1 MIALKS
7 ASLVRLAAA
16 AGVLVGLLGLPA
28 AVSAAGASKAAVVAS
43 NVSVEPNFLIGTL
56 LVQRHGTRGTPVVLV
71 PGLASG
77 AWVWQDTVNR
87 LRDSHV
93 VYVVTLAGFDGRP
106 AVPGELMKQAL
117 LSLKGLILT
126 QKLDRPV
133 LIGHSIGGV
142 LALALAQNEPRL
154 VSGVISID
162 GLPVFPGTETMPA
175 EQRPA
180 MVASI
185 KSSMTGLDQQQFA
198 SQRLQYMRDI
208 GVIDPA
214 MAERLA
220 KLSSRSDPAATAE
233 YMAETLM
240 IDLRPKLARISVP
253 VLLMSP
259 YNAAD
264 GAARKLSE
272 ADKTAYYQSL
282 MTGTP
287 RVEVVSISPARHFAM
302 FDQPQLVGETI
313 AGFLKSLGK
322 P

>member
-1 MIALKS
+1 MSTLKS

-16 AGVLVGLLGLPA
+16 SALVACLGLSTAVCA
-28 AVSAAGASKAAVVAS
+28 ADAREAAVVTKT
-43 NVSVEPNFLIGTL
+43 VSADPNFIIGTL
-56 LVQRHGTRGTPVVLV
+56 LVQRLGERGTPIVLV

-77 AWVWQDTVNR
+77 AWVWQDTVR
-87 LRDSHV
+87 QLQDSHV

-106 AVPGELMKQAL
+106 AVSGDLMKQAL

-133 LIGHSIGGV
+133 LIGHSLGGV
-142 LALALAQNEPRL
+142 LSLALAQNEPRL

-180 MVASI
+180 MV
-185 KSSMTGLDQQQFA
+185 KSVTSGMSGLGPEQFA
-198 SQRLQYMRDI
+198 AQRLEYMRGI

-220 KLSSRSDPAATAE
+220 KLSSKSDPAATAE
-233 YMAETLM
+233 YMAESLM
-240 IDLRPKLARISVP
+240 IDLRPNLARISAP

-259 YNAAD
+259 YNAPD
-264 GAARKLSE
+264 GAARNLSE
-272 ADKTAYYQSL
+272 TAKTAYYQSL
-282 MTGTP
+282 MAGTP
-287 RVEVVSISPARHFAM
+287 RLEVVSISPARHFAM
-302 FDQPQLVGETI
+302 FDQPGLVREAI
-313 AGFLKSLGK
+313 AGFLQKLGT

>member
-1 MIALKS
+1 MTPLKS
-7 ASLVRLAAA
+7 ASLVRLIAVGALAAC
-16 AGVLVGLLGLPA
+16 LGLA
-28 AVSAAGASKAAVVAS
+28 ATASAAETKAPVDATSA
-43 NVSVEPNFLIGTL
+43 VSVEPNFLIGTL
-56 LVQRHGTRGTPVVLV
+56 LVQRHGERGTPIVLI

-77 AWVWQDTVNR
+77 AWVWQDTVR
-87 LRDSHV
+87 QLQDSHV

-106 AVPGELMKQAL
+106 AVTGELMKQAL

-133 LIGHSIGGV
+133 LIGHSLGGV
-142 LALALAQNEPRL
+142 LSMALAQNEPRL

-180 MVASI
+180 MV
-185 KSSMTGLDQQQFA
+185 KSVTSEMSGLGREQFA
-198 SQRLQYMRDI
+198 AQQLQYMRGI

-240 IDLRPKLARISVP
+240 IDLRPNLARISVP

-259 YNAAD
+259 YNATD
-264 GAARKLSE
+264 GAARNLSE
-272 ADKTAYYQSL
+272 AAKTAYYQSL
-282 MTGTP
+282 MAGTP
-287 RVEVVSISPARHFAM
+287 RLEVVSISPARHFAM
-302 FDQPQLVGETI
+302 FDQPGLVREAI
-313 AGFLKSLGK
+313 AGFLQKLGK